1 MAGRDLRAAPGF
13 GLEAGKKPFDRD
25 GQDGQDERMVSD
37 LLRKESFAP
46 DDDRMRFFEAAGARG
61 SGPAASDPVSR
72 GGRCLVAWRGD
83 EPVARCSLQVVES
96 LHGVPG
102 RSGLIGHY
110 EAADA
115 EAGIALLRHAQFRLA
130 SADVERVL
138 GPMNGSTW
146 ARYRLALPS
155 MPGDPAFDPPVFMT
169 EPQNPFDYPEQFAA
183 AGFSVAARY
192 ESRIDVNPGAVR
204 LGAAALRDRLLLRGI
219 TVRPLYPDR
228 YDDEL
233 EAIFAL
239 SRAAFAGN
247 LYYTPIDLATFRS
260 MYLRLRPLIDPDLVR
275 LAHDAAGR
283 LVGFLFAFPDPFSAV
298 DGRPTRVV
306 AKTGATTPDARRF
319 GIGMH
324 LLDQVRE
331 LACEKGYQAVIH
343 ALMHVD
349 NTSVKSS
356 SRHESL
362 LFRRYALYEWRPER
376 PVSG

>member
-1 MAGRDLRAAPGF
+1 MG
-13 GLEAGKKPFDRD
+13 
-25 GQDGQDERMVSD
+25 SD
-37 LLRKESFAP
+37 LLRIESFAP
-46 DDDRMRFFEAAGARG
+46 DDDRMRFFEAAGTRG
-61 SGPAASDPVSR
+61 IEPAASDPVSP
-72 GGRCLVAWRGD
+72 GARCLVAWRRG
-83 EPVARCSLQVVES
+83 EPVARCSFQAVEN
-96 LHGVPG
+96 LHGAPG

-115 EAGIALLRHAQFRLA
+115 HAGIALLRHAQRRLA
-130 SADVERVL
+130 AADVERVL

-155 MPGDPAFDPPVFMT
+155 VPGDLLFDPPVFMT
-169 EPQNPFDYPEQFAA
+169 EPQNPFDYPEQFTA

-192 ESRIDVNPGAVR
+192 ESRIDVNPGTVR
-204 LGAAALRDRLLLRGI
+204 PGAPALRDRLSSRGI
-219 TVRPLYPDR
+219 KIRPLCPDR

-239 SRAAFAGN
+239 SRIAFAGN
-247 LYYTPIDLATFRS
+247 LYYTPIDLLAFRA
-260 MYLRLRPLIDPDLVR
+260 MYERLRPVIDPDLVR
-275 LAHDAAGR
+275 LAHDAGGR
-283 LVGFLFAFPDPFSAV
+283 LLGFLFAFPDPFSAV

-306 AKTGATTPDARRF
+306 AKTGATAPEARRF

-324 LLDQVRE
+324 LLDQVRKV
-331 LACEKGYQAVIH
+331 ASEKGYQAVIH

-349 NTSVKSS
+349 NASVKSS

-362 LFRRYALYEWRPER
+362 LFRRYALYEWKPEQ